1 MANHRLEISRLLK
14 IHATIASG
22 ERPTVA
28 ELAERC
34 EVGPRTIKRDI
45 TMLKQEL
52 NAPICVSRTR
62 GEEGYYYERPFR
74 LAPEP
79 FTDQEVLALSVAL
92 QVADT
97 FRNMLFV
104 PAIKG
109 ALQKLRQMQV
119 EADRQISE
127 MSGHISLMAE
137 PAPREDVQT
146 TIHFNELLKAI
157 EQCRQVH
164 MTYYTMSRDEE
175 STRIVD
181 PYHLYHYDGL
191 WYLYGYCHA
200 RAENRDF
207 AVNRIRQ
214 LTLSDHTFTAPS
226 TDDIRCRLSERYAN
240 ISGTPTKVTIHFDKT
255 VARYIRERIWHFSQE
270 LTVQKDGS
278 CDLTMT
284 VTGLDTVTR
293 WVLSFGPHAM
303 PLAPV
308 RFVNNLKKDTL
319 AMAARW
325 EQNTSGE

>member
-14 IHATIASG
+14 IHAAIATG

-45 TMLKQEL
+45 ALLKLEL
-52 NAPICVSRTR
+52 DAPICVSRTK

-79 FTDQEVLALSVAL
+79 FSDQEMLALSVSL

-97 FRNMLFV
+97 FRNMPFL

-109 ALQKLRQMQV
+109 ALHKLRQMQV
-119 EADRQISE
+119 EADRQVGE
-127 MSGHISLMAE
+127 MAGHISLLAE
-137 PAPREDVQT
+137 PAPHEDVQA
-146 TIHFNELLKAI
+146 TIHFTELLKAI
-157 EQCRQVH
+157 EQHRQVR

-175 STRIVD
+175 SERVVD

-200 RAENRDF
+200 RGENRDF

-214 LTLSDHTFTAPS
+214 MALLETNFNAPAQEE
-226 TDDIRCRLSERYAN
+226 IRQRLGERYAN
-240 ISGTPTKVTIHFDKT
+240 VSGAPTTVTIHFEKS
-255 VARYIRERIWHFSQE
+255 VARYIRERVWHKSQE
-270 LTVQKDGS
+270 LTVNKDGS

-293 WVLSFGPHAM
+293 WVLSFGPHAI
-303 PLAPV
+303 PIAPA
-308 RFVNNLKKDTL
+308 RFVSRVKKDVL
-319 AMAARW
+319 AMAAKLGD
-325 EQNTSGE
+325 EKS